1 MRSIITILIK
11 VTVLQYLF
19 LNLYTFSLKSFYKT
33 SHKSKLQ
40 YINHK
45 FILFGKKSQDLEF
58 DNRLEVYENEDYDDN
73 DYPDINTIDFKT
85 NLIENNDKEWMFFD
99 VAKIN
104 VKGGD
109 GGDGCMAMQREFR
122 LEYGGPCGGN
132 GGDGGSVYLEC
143 DKSLNT
149 LAMLRRKVHH
159 RYIIYMI

>member
-1 MRSIITILIK
+1 MKSVILFVK
-11 VTVLQYLF
+11 VTVLQYLI
-19 LNLYTFSLKSFYKT
+19 LNLYILVSVKSFNKIPYKLKF
-33 SHKSKLQ
+33 HHFNQKSL
-40 YINHK
+40 
-45 FILFGKKSQDLEF
+45 LFGKKTQDVEF
-58 DNRLEVYENEDYDDN
+58 DNKLELYDNEDYDDEDN
-73 DYPDINTIDFKT
+73 DYPDISTIDFKT

-109 GGDGCMAMQREFR
+109 GGNGCMAMQREFK

-132 GGDGGSVYLEC
+132 GGEGGSVYLEC

-159 RYIIYMI
+159 RYV